1 MDRIELEVASRE
13 VLGKEVRFL
22 RRQGITPVHLFGH
35 GIESL
40 ALQCDTAKLQRVL
53 AEAGHTA
60 LINVKLASEKGP
72 RSVLVR
78 EVQTGMR
85 KGELLHVDFY
95 QVKMGEKISVEV
107 PIVLAGQ
114 APALKIKGNTLEQE
128 LDTITIECFPGKIPA
143 HVEIDVS
150 SLTEPDQV
158 IRVKEIELDKEIT
171 LLDDPDLVVARIRPQ
186 PVEKV
191 EEEAIAEKAAEI
203 PEEAPLIEGDKKES

>member
-35 GIESL
+35 SIESL

-60 LINVKLASEKGP
+60 LINLKLASEKGP
-72 RSVLVR
+72 RAVLVR

-107 PIVLAGQ
+107 PIILAGQ
-114 APALKIKGNTLEQE
+114 APALKFKGNTLEQE
-128 LDTITIECFPGKIPA
+128 LDTINIECFPAKIPA

-150 SLTEPDQV
+150 SLTEPHQV
-158 IRVKEIELDKEIT
+158 LRVKEIELDKEIT
-171 LLDDPDLVVARIRPQ
+171 LLDDPDLVVARISPQ

-191 EEEAIAEKAAEI
+191 EEEAIAEKAVEI
-203 PEEAPLIEGDKKES
+203 PEEATLGEGEAKEA